1 MNSQRHVIEA
11 LLEGHPDAIKSREDK
26 LGRLPLHI
34 ACINTASA
42 QVLRLLVETYEESL
56 RIADRIYGRLPLHFA
71 CIYGSPF
78 EILLLVSAEQ
88 RALVFKDV
96 NGKTPKDLAEES
108 SNPHR
113 ETILKRLED
122 RTREVRGAMIQR
134 RKQQHQESP
143 PLEAKKR
150 STLRRA
156 SSKRGIVPLKDIQA
170 TNLEKRRAKSAVLGS
185 VDDETNQGKRRA
197 KSVVLGSTDDE
208 TSRKGDGR
216 RTKSMGLGSTDGETS
231 RKGDGRRAKS
241 MGLGLT
247 EEKNIR
253 TIRTIKGGEQRR
265 QKLRRPHAVDDLDIG
280 KTSKPSRRNRLGSKT
295 SSRRKTEPHTVAPI
309 TARVTAAD
317 IDHEKTPQ
325 RKNGRGLLSQKTENS
340 KFDTEEQDSKMK
352 SKKSTNR
359 LAMFLQSQEMDS
371 SEGEYEADHKS
382 MGARSLPA
390 HMHSAFPTQKPLGDS
405 ETKRI
410 AKTFMFPDS
419 SDDSIEFE
427 EQVLSST
434 KGAHDVTESESTN
447 DQRKSADLVGVDDR
461 LRNLGI
467 RRVALSQECEAIYDT
482 VAKKENAA
490 QRSRDVISDTQRRII
505 ELQEKL
511 QKEQTALSLLETGIQ
526 LQKETLAVH
535 EIKIR
540 GVHSEKIR
548 ALEEKAKLEET
559 TQEPSAEILE

>member
-56 RIADRIYGRLPLHFA
+56 RITDRIYGRLPLHFS
-71 CIYGSPF
+71 CMYGSPF

-216 RTKSMGLGSTDGETS
+216 RTKSMGLG
-231 RKGDGRRAKS
+231 
-241 MGLGLT
+241 LT

-359 LAMFLQSQEMDS
+359 LAMFLQSQEVDS

>member
-56 RIADRIYGRLPLHFA
+56 RITDRIYGRLPLHFS
-71 CIYGSPF
+71 CMYGSPF

-216 RTKSMGLGSTDGETS
+216 RT
-231 RKGDGRRAKS
+231 KS

>member
-1 MNSQRHVIEA
+1 VNSQRHVIEA

-56 RIADRIYGRLPLHFA
+56 RITDRIYGRLPLHFS
-71 CIYGSPF
+71 CMYGSPF

-216 RTKSMGLGSTDGETS
+216 RTKSMGLG
-231 RKGDGRRAKS
+231 
-241 MGLGLT
+241 LT

-359 LAMFLQSQEMDS
+359 LAMFLQSQEVDS